1 MRQHR
6 EEFWDTEEY
15 HGAFRGQAVIGLVGI
30 IGLGP
35 ILAAYFITLWSV
47 PAFRFFP
54 LALACSFFL
63 YWRAWRE
70 SPRPPKP
77 GSIWLSLSCA
87 PIVLLLLAMAVVKG
101 RPALGYFASLIGV
114 SLFLWSI
121 GSRRLFRRS
130 FPALLLALFCSMPV
144 LHHFQQ
150 SLRRFCEVTLEI
162 GAVGLGLMGVPSAVE
177 VDSLRLPSAQVIH
190 LQPSIVAGVFFSSLV
205 LAAFYSFFRRRPTI
219 FCPIVV
225 ITTWLA
231 APLAIGLILTL
242 CGSITY
248 YGKIAALTWS
258 TPWIGLGMGIGVFI
272 LGTWLPDSW
281 LQRRYGDPLIL
292 SNQPQ
297 KNTEPLM
304 ARFPFGITI
313 KLISAALIALGL
325 LQIFIIAK
333 RFKAQQRTAI
343 VSINISSHGILA
355 LGDDLP
361 PSQVPVQKHIASE

>member
-1 MRQHR
+1 
-6 EEFWDTEEY
+6 
-15 HGAFRGQAVIGLVGI
+15 
-30 IGLGP
+30 
-35 ILAAYFITLWSV
+35 
-47 PAFRFFP
+47 
-54 LALACSFFL
+54 
-63 YWRAWRE
+63 
-70 SPRPPKP
+70 
-77 GSIWLSLSCA
+77 
-87 PIVLLLLAMAVVKG
+87 MAVVKG
-101 RPALGYFASLIGV
+101 RPALGYYASLIGV

-121 GSRRLFRRS
+121 GGRRLFRQS

-162 GAVGLGLMGVPSAVE
+162 GAIGLGLMGVPSAVE

-248 YGKIAALTWS
+248 YSKIAALTWN
-258 TPWIGLGMGIGVFI
+258 TPWIALGMGIGVFI

-281 LQRRYGDPLIL
+281 LQRRYGDPLRL

-304 ARFPFGITI
+304 AWLPFGITI
-313 KLISAALIALGL
+313 KLIAAILLSLGL
-325 LQIFIIAK
+325 LQAALLAK
-333 RFKAQQRTAI
+333 RFRAQQKTAS
-343 VSINISSHGILA
+343 VSTNLSSPGIAA
-355 LGDDLP
+355 LGNDLS
-361 PSQVPVQKHIASE
+361 PSQAPVQKTSLQ